1 MTTNDDIYYEGI
13 ALKIHESL
21 AEERRGG
28 DWITPI
34 TEAVG
39 LLRGEDER
47 AIREKIAAMGRGKWR
62 EELKREAE
70 KRIAACRSLE
80 EARRILQDYDFT
92 LARKNLEQYRILR
105 DEIWSRLTRRKHPSG
120 SSGR

>member
-1 MTTNDDIYYEGI
+1 
-13 ALKIHESL
+13 ESL

-28 DWITPI
+28 DWIAPI
-34 TEAVG
+34 MEAVG

-120 SSGR
+120 GSGR